1 MARMSTVTPCLR
13 FAQTPDEVCC
23 AGIKPALT
31 GLPMPSTPTLTPGA
45 NTDPVPSCIRRL
57 PAGPI
62 TCDARVGVS
71 PHSRSRAG
79 FHASHRAACSVPALT
94 GINPRQARNFAR
106 AMGRLAETDKIDALV
121 LAELAEVIDRR
132 EDRERFV
139 TPLTNDVQQ
148 RLRALV
154 ARRRQLV
161 RLQVGERQ
169 RKYAAQAA
177 VVAGIAELIDV
188 IRLQIEHIDAQIT
201 EHLRIHDAELSGSLQ
216 TIKGIGPT
224 TTTVLISELPELG
237 HIKAKQISSLVG
249 VAPMN
254 RDSGI
259 SRGKRTV
266 YGGRATVRSAIY
278 MATIVAMR
286 YNPVVRACYQRLV
299 NAGKQKKVAIVACMR
314 KLLII
319 MNAMVKSRQSWDIQ
333 KAISVSAP
341 SPAPR

>member
-1 MARMSTVTPCLR
+1 M
-13 FAQTPDEVCC
+13 QTNSHSALLDVLKVHSVSLVVMEATGGYQSACCC
-23 AGIKPALT
+23 ALQAAGLT
-31 GLPMPSTPTLTPGA
+31 VA
-45 NTDPVPSCIRRL
+45 I
-57 PAGPI
+57 
-62 TCDARVGVS
+62 
-71 PHSRSRAG
+71 
-79 FHASHRAACSVPALT
+79 
-94 GINPRQARNFAR
+94 INPRQARDFAR
-106 AMGRLAETDKIDALV
+106 AMGRLAKTDKVDALV

-169 RKYAAQAA
+169 RKYAAHAA

-201 EHLRIHDAELSGSLQ
+201 EHLRIHNAELSGLLQ
-216 TIKGIGPT
+216 TIKGVGPAT
-224 TTTVLISELPELG
+224 TAVLISELPELG

-259 SRGKRTV
+259 SRGKRDSLWRPR
-266 YGGRATVRSAIY
+266 YGEKRHLYGHHCR
-278 MATIVAMR
+278 
-286 YNPVVRACYQRLV
+286 
-299 NAGKQKKVAIVACMR
+299 NALQPRCPGMLPAA
-314 KLLII
+314 
-319 MNAMVKSRQSWDIQ
+319 RQS
-333 KAISVSAP
+333 
-341 SPAPR
+341 R